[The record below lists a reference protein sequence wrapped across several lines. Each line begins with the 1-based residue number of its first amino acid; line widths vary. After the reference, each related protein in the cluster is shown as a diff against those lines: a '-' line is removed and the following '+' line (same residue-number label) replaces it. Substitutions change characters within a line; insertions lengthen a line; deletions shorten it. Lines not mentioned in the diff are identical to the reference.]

1 MTKTQFVLDA
11 DLSLDF
17 SLWALHTTLSG
28 YSLAFHLN
36 KTLNSRFTRAQRDLK
51 TEESEFAFYQWDQP
65 QQGIYCELLQNKT
78 LQQLEDQGGP
88 ANLFEVET
96 TKEVYL
102 LPEVKQV
109 PFLLKIH
116 EGIAPQIIKK
126 SLERGEAIQIYYILA
141 EKKLKSKLNILT
153 LKWRS
158 EKKLK

>member
-1 MTKTQFVLDA
+1 MIKTQFVLDA

-28 YSLAFHLN
+28 YALAFHLN

-116 EGIAPQIIKK
+116 
-126 SLERGEAIQIYYILA
+126 
-141 EKKLKSKLNILT
+141 
-153 LKWRS
+153 
-158 EKKLK
+158 